1 MFRSDDYR
9 TVCEVLFRGVLS
21 SLVYDSSNIPNDNSD
36 SRRKL
41 YIILLKN
48 KETKINA
55 TLGVNFYTERFLC
68 VFFFT
73 ISACFLR
80 RRWQVTFATCIFC
93 KFIDCYI
100 GWNFNLTLG
109 TGKLED
115 FLGKIST
122 S

>member
-68 VFFFT
+68 VFFF
-73 ISACFLR
+73 
-80 RRWQVTFATCIFC
+80 
-93 KFIDCYI
+93 Y
-100 GWNFNLTLG
+100 NFG
-109 TGKLED
+109 M
-115 FLGKIST
+115 FST
-122 S
+122 SKMASNFCYLHLL